1 MKLPLDI
8 IPEEIIQQYNFR
20 NLSHKG
26 FVYIEIQKG
35 VYGIP
40 QAGKIAN
47 DKLNLHL
54 SKFGYD
60 PAPIT
65 TGIWRHQNL
74 PLQFSLV
81 VDDFGI
87 KYECQEDITH
97 LLDALKKIY
106 KISEDW
112 DGNVYCGLNLE
123 WDYYKRE
130 VLVSMPNYVT
140 KALQKFQH
148 TTPKCAQ
155 YAPHQ
160 WTRPDYGKKKPATPF
175 DTSLSIPEERKR
187 RIQNIIGTFL

>member
-1 MKLPLDI
+1 M
-8 IPEEIIQQYNFR
+8 
-20 NLSHKG
+20 
-26 FVYIEIQKG
+26 EIQKG
-35 VYGIP
+35 MYGLP

-47 DKLNLHL
+47 DKLKLHL
-54 SKFGYD
+54 AKFGYE

-65 TGIWRHQNL
+65 PGLWRHQTH

-97 LLDALKKIY
+97 LLNELKTIY

-112 DGNVYCGLNLE
+112 DRKLYCGINLE

-140 KALQKFQH
+140 KSLHKF
-148 TTPKCAQ
+148 
-155 YAPHQ
+155 
-160 WTRPDYGKKKPATPF
+160 
-175 DTSLSIPEERKR
+175 
-187 RIQNIIGTFL
+187 